1 MALEVHLAVR
11 ALQAAVEPMAVQAVL
26 LEDSLAAAESKVAFA
41 EGVETLA
48 GREA

>member
-26 LEDSLAAAESKVAFA
+26 PEDSLAAAESKVAFA